1 MSTPNKLRLHKGPRQ
16 SKHIAGGEDGQRDIC
31 ADQHGNFSK
40 QTHPQRLF
48 AFPPRSWFGSFP
60 KATSSTSKA
69 CSHGYTTTSITS
81 GPRCVIALA
90 NWGRELL
97 NRGCAARLDAH
108 AESKLD
114 PIKFGIMH
122 IEHRKG
128 LGPGTAGSDARKVD
142 VEDRENIVKAMLE
155 RQ

>member
-1 MSTPNKLRLHKGPRQ
+1 MSTPNKLRLLKEPRQ

-31 ADQHGNFSK
+31 ADRHGNFPSK
-40 QTHPQRLF
+40 RTFNAYLRFHRDRGSAPFQRPLRQQ
-48 AFPPRSWFGSFP
+48 AKLVLTATRRPRSRAAPDASLRWRIGVANF
-60 KATSSTSKA
+60 STEA
-69 CSHGYTTTSITS
+69 
-81 GPRCVIALA
+81 
-90 NWGRELL
+90 
-97 NRGCAARLDAH
+97 CAARLDAH